1 MKLRLVIADDHGI
14 LRHGIRMIIE
24 SEADME
30 VVAEAACAQEALALI
45 SSHKP
50 DIAIIDINLPD
61 KNGFD
66 LLKDIRR
73 EQPHLPVMFLTMHP
87 EEIFAV
93 RALQA
98 GARGY
103 LCKGSSSD
111 ELVKALRKV
120 AGGGVYVSAALS
132 DMLALQAIG
141 QREKLPHERLSD
153 REYQVLCLLATGK
166 SVGQIA
172 EALERSPNTIS
183 TLRKRILDKMGMTN
197 NSELAS
203 YAINNRLV

>member
-14 LRHGIRMIIE
+14 LRQGIRMIIE

-30 VVAEAACAQEALALI
+30 VVAEATCAQEALALI
-45 SSHKP
+45 TTHKP

-66 LLKDIRR
+66 LLQDIRR
-73 EQPHLPVMFLTMHP
+73 EQPDLPVIFLTMHP
-87 EEIFAV
+87 EEIFAM

-103 LCKGSSSD
+103 LCKDSSSD

-120 AGGGVYVSAALS
+120 VGGGVYVSAGLS
-132 DMLALQAIG
+132 EILARQASG
-141 QREKLPHERLSD
+141 KRKKLPHERLSD
-153 REYQVLCLLATGK
+153 REYQVLCLLASGK

-172 EALERSPNTIS
+172 ESLERSPNTIS
-183 TLRKRILDKMGMTN
+183 TLRKRILDKMGMAN

-203 YAINNRLV
+203 YAINNQLV